1 MPSSK
6 ITIQWL
12 KESPPILKVIRSSLR
27 PSLLTILTMLT
38 TALASHS
45 LTAQQFEVMPLVGY
59 TYSPSLS
66 SGADASSLTASDE
79 ANVGLGFA
87 WRESATGQ
95 GQILINHI
103 SREFTDNINQSS
115 YSFDTTYAHFNGVA
129 LFKDRGYTTTVGIG
143 LGATLFS
150 SDFNKTT
157 YPSVTAAIGTRYEFS
172 DNLAFITELR
182 AYATFTKDDDSLFCT
197 ADNCIAYFDGAI
209 WLDSQVSVGLAYRF

>member
-1 MPSSK
+1 MLA
-6 ITIQWL
+6 T
-12 KESPPILKVIRSSLR
+12 SL
-27 PSLLTILTMLT
+27 S
-38 TALASHS
+38 SHS
-45 LTAQQFEVMPLVGY
+45 LTAQEFEVMPLVGF

-66 SGADASSLTASDE
+66 SGADASSIASSNE
-79 ANVGLGFA
+79 TNVGLGFA

-103 SREFTDNINQSS
+103 SREFIDNAAQSS
-115 YSFDTTYAHFNGVA
+115 YSFDTTYAHFNGIA

-150 SDFNKTT
+150 SDFDDTT

-172 DNLAFITELR
+172 DNLALITELR
-182 AYATFTKDDDSLFCT
+182 AYATFTKDDDSLFCN

-209 WLDSQVSVGLAYRF
+209 WLDSQVSLGLAYRF